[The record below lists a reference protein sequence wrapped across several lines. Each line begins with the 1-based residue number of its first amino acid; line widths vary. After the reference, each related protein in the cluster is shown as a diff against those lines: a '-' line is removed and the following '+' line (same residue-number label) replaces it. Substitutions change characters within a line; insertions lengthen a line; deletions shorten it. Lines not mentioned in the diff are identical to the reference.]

1 MALTKAKILAAN
13 DIKLK
18 ELDMTSEWGGTIYIR
33 TITGT
38 ERDQF
43 EDSYAEQKM
52 KGFRVRFLVLTLC
65 DESGERLFADNETDL
80 LGKKSSASINKAFEA
95 AWSHNAF
102 TPEAVDEL
110 GNGSAD
116 AQNASST

>member
-1 MALTKAKILAAN
+1 MALTKAKILEAN

-18 ELDMTSEWGGTIYIR
+18 ELDMSQEWGGTVYIR

-52 KGFRVRFLVLTLC
+52 RGFRVRFLVLTLC
-65 DESGERLFADNETDL
+65 DDKGDRLFSDGDAEL
-80 LGKKSSASINKAFEA
+80 LGKKSSASINKAFDA

-102 TPEAVDEL
+102 TPEAVNEL
-110 GNGSAD
+110 GNDSPGD
-116 AQNASST
+116 QNASST